1 MLLLAR
7 LPHTRERQFAESS
20 LLPTRAPSLLT
31 LRWLPDPA
39 DRAQYMSMAGDDGWC
54 KHYDKDSRRCT
65 IYESRP
71 QFCRVD
77 ANQWEQTLGVPP
89 DEVGREVR
97 EACRSWI
104 GEVYGEHAEEMLRF
118 DETVVAL
125 GAPSPSEDA
134 LASEAAEDQEDEQVA
149 EARAAA
155 QQKGGGYFETEYM
168 EYMDDGVEV
177 AQSCGRPKAAAVP
190 PAVLEH
196 LPPTPPGVR
205 RFKNRRLPRDS
216 KHDSKPDSK
225 PPHEDGPVPSCR
237 RRLESAREGW
247 LDSLWW
253 RISCFSDE
261 FRDAVDIPAMPNLMP
276 WGLQK
281 WEELEE
287 PQKNKPQ
294 ASASKAPASASKAHQ
309 AAADLGATAAKSR
322 SPSHSS
328 LASLEG
334 LAAGVAGGLGVSLGS
349 AALLFCVVRRRA
361 RGGRGAPCECRSQS
375 GKQSSTSHGA
385 LESL

>member
-155 QQKGGGYFETEYM
+155 QQKGGG
-168 EYMDDGVEV
+168 
-177 AQSCGRPKAAAVP
+177 
-190 PAVLEH
+190 
-196 LPPTPPGVR
+196 
-205 RFKNRRLPRDS
+205 
-216 KHDSKPDSK
+216 
-225 PPHEDGPVPSCR
+225 
-237 RRLESAREGW
+237 
-247 LDSLWW
+247 
-253 RISCFSDE
+253 
-261 FRDAVDIPAMPNLMP
+261 
-276 WGLQK
+276 GL
-281 WEELEE
+281 
-287 PQKNKPQ
+287 
-294 ASASKAPASASKAHQ
+294 
-309 AAADLGATAAKSR
+309 
-322 SPSHSS
+322 
-328 LASLEG
+328 
-334 LAAGVAGGLGVSLGS
+334 
-349 AALLFCVVRRRA
+349 
-361 RGGRGAPCECRSQS
+361 
-375 GKQSSTSHGA
+375 
-385 LESL
+385 